1 MGNTSTCFFLFI
13 LLKSFSI
20 YIHRGAMVNC
30 EKIISQLGKNIF
42 PVGQIL
48 FPVMWRFLD
57 NYCMNI
63 QYKYAFV
70 FSVSLPYALYDRQ
83 ADTVYLLIDV
93 EGVNVGHSADIVDDS
108 HDSLLYILVVDVVL
122 TAYPSQQLLRVE
134 TFGRDCCIDKP
145 LHKCSHNLVT

>member
-1 MGNTSTCFFLFI
+1 
-13 LLKSFSI
+13 
-20 YIHRGAMVNC
+20 
-30 EKIISQLGKNIF
+30 
-42 PVGQIL
+42 
-48 FPVMWRFLD
+48 MWRFSD

-70 FSVSLPYALYDRQ
+70 LSVSLPYALYDRQ

-93 EGVNVGHSADIVDDS
+93 ESVNIGHSADIVDDS

-134 TFGRDCCIDKP
+134 TFGRDSCIDKH
-145 LHKCSHNLVT
+145 LHKCVAIIL

>member
-1 MGNTSTCFFLFI
+1 MRCFF
-13 LLKSFSI
+13 
-20 YIHRGAMVNC
+20 
-30 EKIISQLGKNIF
+30 
-42 PVGQIL
+42 
-48 FPVMWRFLD
+48 D

-70 FSVSLPYALYDRQ
+70 FSVSLPHALYDRQ

-122 TAYPSQQLLRVE
+122 TAYPLHQLLRVVS
-134 TFGRDCCIDKP
+134 FGYDGCIDEYGP
-145 LHKCSHNLVT
+145 SG

>member
-1 MGNTSTCFFLFI
+1 
-13 LLKSFSI
+13 
-20 YIHRGAMVNC
+20 
-30 EKIISQLGKNIF
+30 
-42 PVGQIL
+42 
-48 FPVMWRFLD
+48 MWRFSD
-57 NYCMNI
+57 NYRMNI

-70 FSVSLPYALYDRQ
+70 FSVSLPHALYDRQ

-134 TFGRDCCIDKP
+134 TFGRDSCIDKH